1 MKTLLLYL
9 LWVLSIGNA
18 FAQKEEAI
26 TLHTATGDLYGTLLI
41 PQAAQAI
48 PVVVLHAGSGPTD
61 RNGNNPQMKNNSLQ
75 MLAVGLQQN
84 GIASLRFDKRGIAAS
99 SKAGKKEADLRFS
112 DYINDTKAWV
122 ALLAKDKRFS
132 SIMIAGHSEG
142 SSIGMVAAINN
153 PAVKKYISIAGPGF
167 SADKVL
173 KKQMASQSEPL
184 KTTIFNILDTLK
196 KGNTITNVSPLL
208 YSLFRPSVQP
218 YMISWFKYDPTVEI
232 AKLKIPI
239 LILQG
244 TTDLQVTTEDAE
256 ALAAAAPKAQKIMI
270 KDMNHVLKYCT
281 ATDMNGQMPY
291 YTASAFPLHPEL
303 ITHLVHF
310 IKKPTK

>member
-1 MKTLLLYL
+1 MKALFLYL
-9 LWVLSIGNA
+9 LLILSVGNLC
-18 FAQKEEAI
+18 AQEESI
-26 TLHTATGDLYGTLLI
+26 TLKTEDGNIFGTLLI
-41 PQAAQAI
+41 PTATQPV
-48 PVVVLHAGSGPTD
+48 PVVLIHAGSGPTD

-75 MLAVGLQQN
+75 MLAEGLQKN

-99 SKAGKKEADLRFS
+99 SGAGKKEADLRFN
-112 DYINDTKAWV
+112 DYVDDTKAWV

-142 SSIGMVAAINN
+142 SLIGMIAATGS

-173 KKQMASQSEPL
+173 KKQLASQPEPL
-184 KTTIFNILDTLK
+184 KTTIFSMLDTLK
-196 KGNTITNVSPLL
+196 NGKTIANVSPLL
-208 YSLFRPSVQP
+208 HSLFRPSVQP
-218 YMISWFKYDPTVEI
+218 YMISWFKYDPAVEI
-232 AKLKIPI
+232 AKLKMPV

-244 TTDLQVTTEDAE
+244 TTDLQVKTEDAE
-256 ALAAAAPKAQKIMI
+256 ALATALPKAQKII
-270 KDMNHVLKYCT
+270 LKDMNHVLKYCT

-303 ITHLVHF
+303 ITNLVNF
-310 IKKPTK
+310 IKKPVK